1 VIEKIEARSGAFRV
15 PRARLPTVPR
25 WTGSAEG
32 CLKEASSTL
41 HSNSSGAAHARR
53 LYSFPELI

>member
-1 VIEKIEARSGAFRV
+1 MEKFEARSGASRV

-32 CLKEASSTL
+32 CLQEASFIL
-41 HSNSSGAAHARR
+41 HSNDSGAAHARR